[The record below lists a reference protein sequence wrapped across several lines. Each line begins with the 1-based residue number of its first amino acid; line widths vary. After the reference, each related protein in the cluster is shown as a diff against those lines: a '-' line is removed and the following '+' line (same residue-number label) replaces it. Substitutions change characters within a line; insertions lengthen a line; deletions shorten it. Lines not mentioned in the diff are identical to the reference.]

1 MRMIMMTQ
9 NASEVAAAQAAQARG
24 AAEQQA
30 QEARNAA
37 ENARDVARAE
47 REAAQAQRD
56 AAQAQRDAAQA
67 QREAQAATEGREN
80 LIVTVTRDGKTV
92 TLNGSQDEIFS
103 TLGIAP
109 GGREESDGP
118 YVVGSLS
125 IVSTALVLI
134 VGLVLR
140 YRGKRNVAQQPV
152 RDAEMTQRLSRME
165 AAIETVAVEVERISE
180 GQRFTTR
187 LLSER
192 APVEVP
198 RG

>member
-1 MRMIMMTQ
+1 MRTILMQ
-9 NASEVAAAQAAQARG
+9 DAAAQ
-24 AAEQQA
+24 
-30 QEARNAA
+30 ARNAA
-37 ENARDVARAE
+37 ENARDIARAE

-56 AAQAQRDAAQA
+56 AAQAKRD
-67 QREAQAATEGREN
+67 EAQADRDAQSATDGREN
-80 LIVTVTRDGKTV
+80 LVITVTRDGKTV
-92 TLNGSQDEIFS
+92 TLNGSQDQVFS

-109 GGREESDGP
+109 GGPAEGDGP
-118 YVVGSLS
+118 YVVGGMAIL
-125 IVSTALVLI
+125 STAVVLI
-134 VGLVLR
+134 VGLVLFHR
-140 YRGKRNVAQQPV
+140 RRRHVPHQPV

-192 APVEVP
+192 PVEEVR

>member
-1 MRMIMMTQ
+1 MRTILMQ
-9 NASEVAAAQAAQARG
+9 DAAAQ
-24 AAEQQA
+24 
-30 QEARNAA
+30 ARNAA
-37 ENARDVARAE
+37 ENARDIARAE

-67 QREAQAATEGREN
+67 QREAQAATDGREN
-80 LIVTVTRDGKTV
+80 LVVTVTRDGKTV
-92 TLNGSQDEIFS
+92 TLNGSQDEVFS
-103 TLGIAP
+103 ALGITP
-109 GGREESDGP
+109 GGPEESAGP

-125 IVSTALVLI
+125 ILSTAVVLI

-140 YRGKRNVAQQPV
+140 HRGKRNVAQHPV

-192 APVEVP
+192 PVEEVR

>member
-1 MRMIMMTQ
+1 MRTILMQ
-9 NASEVAAAQAAQARG
+9 DAAAQ
-24 AAEQQA
+24 
-30 QEARNAA
+30 ARNAA
-37 ENARDVARAE
+37 ENARDIARAE

-56 AAQAQRDAAQA
+56 AAQAKRDAAQA
-67 QREAQAATEGREN
+67 EREAQGATDGREN
-80 LIVTVTRDGKTV
+80 VVITVTRDGKTV
-92 TLNGSQDEIFS
+92 TLDGSQDEVFS

-109 GGREESDGP
+109 GGQEESDGP
-118 YVVGSLS
+118 YVVGGMAIL
-125 IVSTALVLI
+125 STAVVLI

-140 YRGKRNVAQQPV
+140 HRGKRNVAQQPV

-192 APVEVP
+192 PVEEVR